1 MLCLVGNDNQEVLRL
16 IEEIVWDQKMT
27 RKCIELIR
35 VSTESQAADD
45 RASIPAQRA
54 INRRT
59 AASYGLDIVKT
70 IEISDVSGAS
80 VLLAPEI
87 QNLLKLIDDPQIH
100 GVITRE
106 FSRLMRPESFA
117 DYAILQAFSDSNTVL
132 YLPEG
137 PIDFRS
143 KTGRLMGT
151 IRAAI
156 AGLER
161 QEILERMWAA
171 KEEKRK
177 RGEHPQSYITLP
189 FAIGYRER
197 KWFYKPEAQRVR
209 EAFHKMLRGQHNYR
223 ELAKEVGVTPRGMH
237 LILRNPIYTGWRVIN
252 KRRDISPG
260 ARITREGG
268 RQGDRKKIDRAPEE
282 IIRVKVLDPLISIE
296 EFNRVQ
302 TIMDSKQTLHWRHRP
317 DCGRRF
323 AYNGFLACAVCG
335 NLVYTSFRGR
345 NSDTGV
351 YYVCKS
357 KKVKSTCS
365 SSYMRRDRLEA
376 KLDDL
381 FAQKFNDNNFIREL
395 TDSYIGSTKTT
406 IQSHNTVEDDL
417 AKLDERRKRV
427 LDAFFEG
434 IIDRTDRDTR
444 LARLEEEKNR
454 YQPPLKPSESVPK
467 LNSEDLAEV
476 LLPFYEWKFLNR
488 DDKRA
493 LLSSFCPQIHV
504 ADYEVRGLTLLC
516 SDKLTRKGKDS

>member
-1 MLCLVGNDNQEVLRL
+1 
-16 IEEIVWDQKMT
+16 MT

-87 QNLLKLIDDPQIH
+87 QNLLKLIDDSQIH

-189 FAIGYRER
+189 FGIGYQER
-197 KWFYKPEAQRVR
+197 KWFYKPEAQRVL

-260 ARITREGG
+260 ARITRDGG
-268 RQGDRKKIDRAPEE
+268 RQGDRRKIDRAPEE
-282 IIRVKVLDPLISIE
+282 IIRVQVLDPLISIE
-296 EFNRVQ
+296 EFSRVQ
-302 TIMDSKQTLHWRHRP
+302 MIMDSKQALHWRHRP

-335 NLVYTSFRGR
+335 NLSIPRFGVETATVEFITYVSLRKLSPRVVRRTCVGTVSRQSWMICSRKDSTTTTSSENSLIRTLVPLKRRSNRITQLRMTLQSYRSGVKESWMPFLKALSIAQTETHDSHVSKRRKIAISLHSNQANPSRNSIRKILQRSFR
-345 NSDTGV
+345 
-351 YYVCKS
+351 
-357 KKVKSTCS
+357 
-365 SSYMRRDRLEA
+365 
-376 KLDDL
+376 L
-381 FAQKFNDNNFIREL
+381 FMNGNF
-395 TDSYIGSTKTT
+395 
-406 IQSHNTVEDDL
+406 
-417 AKLDERRKRV
+417 
-427 LDAFFEG
+427 
-434 IIDRTDRDTR
+434 
-444 LARLEEEKNR
+444 
-454 YQPPLKPSESVPK
+454 
-467 LNSEDLAEV
+467 
-476 LLPFYEWKFLNR
+476 
-488 DDKRA
+488 
-493 LLSSFCPQIHV
+493 
-504 ADYEVRGLTLLC
+504 
-516 SDKLTRKGKDS
+516 